1 MHGVHQRMINQSR
14 LRDKSKLI
22 KENHRNRDKG
32 FAVHLKE
39 TNLLMDRG
47 ADSHSRYTKKI
58 NFNYLNNSQFFAFKR
73 LLK

>member
-39 TNLLMDRG
+39 TNLLMDKR
-47 ADSHSRYTKKI
+47 SRFT
-58 NFNYLNNSQFFAFKR
+58 FAVHEEDKF
-73 LLK
+73 

>member
-39 TNLLMDRG
+39 TNLLMDRR
-47 ADSHSRYTKKI
+47 SRFT
-58 NFNYLNNSQFFAFKR
+58 FAVHEEDKF
-73 LLK
+73 